1 MSERPDPVACDQQRG
16 CITCSDEGVLLRVV
30 GSGRDG
36 VSLCADAAGR
46 LAEVEVELIDAV
58 GEGDVLLVHAGVAL
72 VRVGG
77 REKSLS

>member
-1 MSERPDPVACDQQRG
+1 MSGQARPGGCDQERC

-30 GSGRDG
+30 GPGKDG
-36 VSLCADAAGR
+36 LTLCTDAEGR
-46 LAEVEVELIDAV
+46 LAEVEADLIDGV

-77 REKSLS
+77 PEKSLP